1 MMNLLNS
8 TMLSIKEQHGIF
20 TVFLS
25 YQTLWLNKHNI
36 DDGHRSHCER

>member
-8 TMLSIKEQHGIF
+8 TMLGIKEQHRTF
-20 TVFLS
+20 TALLS

-36 DDGHRSHCER
+36 DDGHHSHCER